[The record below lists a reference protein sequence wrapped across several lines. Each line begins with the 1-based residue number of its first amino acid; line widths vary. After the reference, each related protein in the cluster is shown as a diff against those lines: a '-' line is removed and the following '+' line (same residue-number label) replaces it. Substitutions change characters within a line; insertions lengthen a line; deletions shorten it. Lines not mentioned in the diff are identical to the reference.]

1 MIRFIKKLI
10 PTPIFRTCQPTYHFL
25 LAYIGAIFYGFPAR
39 KMFVIGVTG
48 TKGKSSTVELI
59 NTILEEAGY
68 KTALAG
74 TIRFKVGAESRPN
87 LYKMSM
93 PGRFFIQK
101 FLSDA
106 HKVGCTHVVLEITS
120 EAARQFRSRG
130 IDLDMLVFTNLS
142 PEHIE
147 SHGSFEKYR
156 DAKRSIG
163 RTLADSGFGGSA
175 KKEKWIIANRDDAE
189 SAFYLS
195 LPVTHTIPF
204 SLANAEPY
212 TLTQNSRVKSSVA
225 KNSIE
230 FTFKGEKMSAPLTG
244 LFNLY
249 NALGAVVCAD
259 ALGISLATIKKAL
272 TNIATIK
279 GRVERVN
286 AGQDFD
292 VIVDYAHTADSL
304 EKFYL
309 AFPDQR
315 KICVLGNT
323 GGGRDTWKRKEMGT
337 IADKYCDEIILTDE
351 DPYDDDPRSIVEQM
365 TEGIKNKPYK
375 IIMDRREAIR
385 MAVVGAKTGYV
396 VLITGKGT
404 DPYIMVADGK
414 KIPWS
419 DVIVAREE
427 LEKIK

>member
-10 PTPIFRTCQPTYHFL
+10 PTPIFRACQPTYHFL
-25 LAYIGAIFYGFPAR
+25 LAYVGAIFYSFPAR
-39 KMFVIGVTG
+39 KMFIIGVTG

-74 TIRFKVGAESRPN
+74 TIRFKIGAESRPN

-106 HKVGCTHVVLEITS
+106 LKAGCTHVVLEITS
-120 EAARQFRSRG
+120 EAARQFRNRW
-130 IDLDMLVFTNLS
+130 IDLDMLLFTNLS

-163 RTLADSGFGGSA
+163 RALAGSGFGGST
-175 KKEKWIIANRDDAE
+175 KKERRIIANSDDAE

-195 LPVTHTIPF
+195 LPVTCAVPF

-212 TLTQNSRVKSSVA
+212 TVA
-225 KNSIE
+225 KDSIE
-230 FTFKGEKMSAPLTG
+230 FTFKDEKMNAPLTG

-249 NALGAVVCAD
+249 NALGAVVCANT
-259 ALGISLATIKKAL
+259 LGIPLATIKKAL
-272 TNIATIK
+272 AKTATIK

-286 AGQDFD
+286 VGQDFD

-304 EKFYL
+304 EKLYL

-323 GGGRDTWKRKEMGT
+323 GGGRDTWKRKEMGA

-365 TEGIKNKPYK
+365 VEGIKNKPYK
-375 IIMDRREAIR
+375 IIMDRREAINT
-385 MAVVGAKTGYV
+385 AVSHAQHGDA

-404 DPYIMVADGK
+404 DPYIMVANNK

-419 DVIVAREE
+419 DENVAREE
-427 LEKIK
+427 LEKIKK